1 MKDFFQLREE
11 LSHITEATDRATH
24 YQNLAKTH
32 RDNEAEHRDHFIDH
46 DQAYQDHNDK
56 ATGRIKRDG
65 PVHDPVKAF
74 HRKGKELH
82 NNAIDAHD
90 NAGSYHSD
98 AQNAAEA
105 AAAAHK
111 KHGPDH
117 PKTKAAEKD
126 YNFKSSVAKGVT
138 RNARIAS
145 AKANQHDS
153 KKPTNESTLDEI
165 SDKAVDNYRK
175 AAIKSFNKSANY
187 FANQGYEP
195 NPKSVAKH
203 RENQRRRDR
212 GIGSAYKRDLAKSSG
227 QKYIHKPTYTRGLVG
242 GKKDDAPQLT
252 SKRADQLH
260 KRYKDR

>member
-11 LSHITEATDRATH
+11 LSHIAEATDRATH
-24 YQNLAKTH
+24 YQNLAKIH
-32 RDNEAEHRDHFIDH
+32 DKEAEQHSDSFRGH
-46 DQAYQDHNDK
+46 DQSYQDHNDN
-56 ATGRIKRDG
+56 IKPGTKHDG
-65 PVHDPVKAF
+65 PVKDF
-74 HRKGKELH
+74 HRKAKELH
-82 NNAIDAHD
+82 NNAISAHD
-90 NAGSYHSD
+90 AAGSRHSA
-98 AQNAAEA
+98 AQQAAEA

-117 PKTKAAEKD
+117 PKTKEAEKD
-126 YNFKSSVAKGVT
+126 YNFKASVAKGVT
-138 RNARIAS
+138 RNARISS
-145 AKANQHDS
+145 AHANQHDS

-165 SDKAVDNYRK
+165 SDKAVDAYRN
-175 AAIKSFNKSANY
+175 AAIKSYNKSANY
-187 FANQGYEP
+187 FANQGYTP

>member
-1 MKDFFQLREE
+1 MIKFSKFLEE
-11 LSHITEATDRATH
+11 KKGLWDNIH
-24 YQNLAKTH
+24 AK
-32 RDNEAEHRDHFIDH
+32 R
-46 DQAYQDHNDK
+46 K
-56 ATGRIKRDG
+56 RIKQGSGERM
-65 PVHDPVKAF
+65 
-74 HRKGKELH
+74 RKPGSEGAPTAQDFK
-82 NNAIDAHD
+82 DA
-90 NAGSYHSD
+90 S
-98 AQNAAEA
+98 
-105 AAAAHK
+105 
-111 KHGPDH
+111 
-117 PKTKAAEKD
+117 
-126 YNFKSSVAKGVT
+126 
-138 RNARIAS
+138 
-145 AKANQHDS
+145 
-153 KKPTNESTLDEI
+153 ESTLDEI

-175 AAIKSFNKSANY
+175 AAIKSYNKSANY